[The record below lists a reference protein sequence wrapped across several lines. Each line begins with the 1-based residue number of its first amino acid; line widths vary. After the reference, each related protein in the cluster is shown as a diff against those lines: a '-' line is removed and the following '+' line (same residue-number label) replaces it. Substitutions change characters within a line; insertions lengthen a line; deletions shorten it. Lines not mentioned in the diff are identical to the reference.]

1 MDGQNLEMLYT
12 KGAWSRPPDYQSSGK
27 YQLGAFLIFGIAR
40 TARSPYPTSTT
51 LLKALHIFIDPF
63 LATSKP

>member
-27 YQLGAFLIFGIAR
+27 YQLGAFLIFGIAV
-40 TARSPYPTSTT
+40 T
-51 LLKALHIFIDPF
+51 
-63 LATSKP
+63 